1 MKKRRREDAMDRTM
15 RLIGLWITLSQ
26 NPLPRAWTVREIAD
40 RFKVDRR
47 TIYRDLN
54 ALQNELGVPVGEE
67 GPKRFLVEGHHLPP
81 IRFSVPEAMTIF
93 LAARLLLNY
102 SRRYDP
108 NIASTFLKLNS
119 AVELPL
125 RDQIQKTMDWLQK
138 QALDR
143 QFIRT
148 MAILA
153 EAWVNQRTVRIWYH
167 ALGDEEATERRVD
180 PYFIEPAAAGHS
192 SYVTGYCHRTN
203 EMRTF
208 KIERITATEMTS
220 ETYDIPADFD
230 ANAYLASSWGIVAG
244 GEAETVRLRFSPELA
259 RIMEETVWHSS
270 QRLEPQRDG
279 SVIVTFT
286 VTDTVELYS
295 WILGWGEKV
304 EVLEPKSIRQDII
317 ETARAMLDVYGED
330 L

>member
-1 MKKRRREDAMDRTM
+1 MDRTT
-15 RLIGLWITLSQ
+15 RLISLWIILSQ
-26 NPLPRAWTVREIAD
+26 NPLPRALNVRGIAN

-54 ALQNELGVPVGEE
+54 ALQNELGVPIGEE

-102 SRRYDP
+102 SRRYDS

-167 ALGDEEATERRVD
+167 ALVDEEATERSID

-192 SYVTGYCHRTN
+192 SYVIGYCHRTN

-208 KIERITATEMTS
+208 KIERIMAIEMTS
-220 ETYDIPADFD
+220 ETYSIPADFD
-230 ANAYLASSWGIVAG
+230 ANTYLASSWGIVAG
-244 GEAETVRLRFSPELA
+244 GEAETIRLRFRPELV
-259 RIMEETVWHSS
+259 RIMKETVWHSS

-295 WILGWGEKV
+295 WIMGWGEKV
-304 EVLEPKSIRQDII
+304 EVLEPESLRQDIT
-317 ETARAMLDVYGED
+317 ETAKAMLEVYHEK
-330 L
+330 